1 MSQVF
6 VPQPQTNAL
15 LQSPHVETEKPWVS
29 IWGFIAEFHSQQVFV
44 EWPGWTGPPPPYP
57 RNVFRTKER
66 LVQESVT
73 REMTAE
79 KQASW
84 HK

>member
-1 MSQVF
+1 MLKLNNHQFGGS
-6 VPQPQTNAL
+6 L
-15 LQSPHVETEKPWVS
+15 LS
-29 IWGFIAEFHSQQVFV
+29 FIAEFHSQQVFV
-44 EWPGWTGPPPPYP
+44 EWPGWTAPPYRITILTP
-57 RNVFRTKER
+57 RDVFRTKER